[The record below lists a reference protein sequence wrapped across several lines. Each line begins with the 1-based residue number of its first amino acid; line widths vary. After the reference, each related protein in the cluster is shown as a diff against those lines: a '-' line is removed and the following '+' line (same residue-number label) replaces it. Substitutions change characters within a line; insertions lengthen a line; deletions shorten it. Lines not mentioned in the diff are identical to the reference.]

1 MDLIVGLEGIR
12 FCMYF
17 SISIDIVCASIR
29 CRQTSDTY
37 VSRYCALS
45 LITIYSVSCRV
56 RAVQETWA
64 GVRAN
69 PEREEFQFE
78 SIRSNGI
85 TQFGELIQN
94 NYIYILLLFAFIVFY
109 YRNSNNN
116 RWNVLYN
123 SLTHETAIR
132 HPNCN
137 THETCAHQTKPKQ
150 NCRRLHTERMN

>member
-12 FCMYF
+12 FSMYF
-17 SISIDIVCASIR
+17 SISIDIVCASVR

-45 LITIYSVSCRV
+45 LITVHFCFV
-56 RAVQETWA
+56 CVLCETWA

-69 PEREEFQFE
+69 PEREEFQLE
-78 SIRSNGI
+78 LIRSNGI

-116 RWNVLYN
+116 RWNVSHN
-123 SLTHETAIR
+123 SDTRNRNTTYSKW
-132 HPNCN
+132 N
-137 THETCAHQTKPKQ
+137 THETCAHQAKPKQ
-150 NCRRLHTERMN
+150 ICRRLHTDRMN